1 MKCML
6 IQEHQNRSNWS
17 FDKNAKDFSGTG
29 FSAFFGEEFHIEYIL
44 KGVGKLN
51 FCISVNFYLSLST
64 L

>member
-29 FSAFFGEEFHIEYIL
+29 FSAFFGEEFHIEYIEREL
-44 KGVGKLN
+44 VIKIFV
-51 FCISVNFYLSLST
+51 YL
-64 L
+64 